1 MPECASA
8 RGEQA
13 DPQFFVRRSAGAEDR
28 DPGPGVGPHHAHL
41 VGPPV
46 ADRPQRI
53 GVAPQEL
60 GADRVQRLAV
70 LTDPAAV
77 LGGVRAR
84 AAVGP
89 RSRCAGASGRGGA
102 APSHQPPH
110 RRLHRLWTTAAPS
123 ERFTCCH
130 EERAVEE
137 GDAAQDPTSAPAR
150 APPCRPGR
158 LCELPRVKR
167 RSPRA
172 PPRVRRECAPDT
184 LPQNA
189 PSALDFHGE
198 RRIRRRNT
206 GSIFSQ
212 IPRVEPPFK
221 QVRTRSV
228 TLAPSTRR
236 VGPGGG
242 ERLPDR
248 SAARGDCG
256 GGVPQPTGSSTA
268 GRPTHRPWK
277 RSPGGRSRA
286 HGRAHGHTSGAR
298 RNRAYGDPHFRTD
311 HNPANRKNA
320 P

>member
-1 MPECASA
+1 MPQCASA

-13 DPQFFVRRSAGAEDR
+13 DAQLFVRRPARAEDR

-53 GVAPQEL
+53 RVAPQEL

-70 LTDPAAV
+70 MADPAAV
-77 LGGVRAR
+77 LGGVRAGS
-84 AAVGP
+84 AVRP
-89 RSRCAGASGRGGA
+89 RSRCAGATGAGGRGGA

-130 EERAVEE
+130 EERAAEG
-137 GDAAQDPTSAPAR
+137 GDAARDPPSAPVR
-150 APPCRPGR
+150 APPHRPGG
-158 LCELPRVKR
+158 LGELPRVGR

-189 PSALDFHGE
+189 PSALDFHGG

-212 IPRVEPPFK
+212 IPCAEPPFT

-242 ERLPDR
+242 ERPPDR

-268 GRPTHRPWK
+268 GRPTP
-277 RSPGGRSRA
+277 
-286 HGRAHGHTSGAR
+286 
-298 RNRAYGDPHFRTD
+298 YGDPYFRTD